1 MLGEKGQRGALER
14 PTAGCWNPILLLRPR
29 LWTRAQAQSETLS
42 LRDGR
47 KEFKMEGRKKGP
59 WMGGIIGNGN
69 KLNFPFCCVP
79 VPSRCT
85 SYSINHHTPDPGPLS
100 LLPSGLGI
108 GVRDP
113 IRGVSVMFVF
123 PIFPPIY
130 GLQIFIETR
139 PWLSKDRKR
148 LFEIVSPFS
157 HSIQ

>member
-1 MLGEKGQRGALER
+1 MATEWLLSGYCMLGEKGQRGALER

-85 SYSINHHTPDPGPLS
+85 SYSINHHTP
-100 LLPSGLGI
+100 
-108 GVRDP
+108 
-113 IRGVSVMFVF
+113 SVHGAYFQSTF
-123 PIFPPIY
+123 
-130 GLQIFIETR
+130 G
-139 PWLSKDRKR
+139 DR
-148 LFEIVSPFS
+148 V
-157 HSIQ
+157 SIQELRTMSEEELTEKWHPPLQK